1 MALYSKA
8 VVEGPGGAPG
18 ISLDPELAADLKPGA
33 SLDAISYGPDGLL
46 LLRPGAS
53 LNGYYAGS
61 LVSVSLAEVFSHVV
75 AGIRTGRLV
84 VGFGA
89 TRKTISF
96 RNGQVTFATST
107 EPHERLGSALVR
119 LRVLTPAE
127 LEDALKEVRPGLR
140 LGQVLTQR
148 GQLKQASLY
157 GAMTYLVREITVD
170 LFQMAS
176 GEFLFLEGAQGPE
189 DMLRLPERTRDLV
202 LEGIRRGDETALL
215 RRRFRPELR
224 VRRGNSEAPPERAA
238 VLSLLEAG
246 PRELGALR
254 SGFEGSDHAF
264 LSWVDEALKSGE
276 LEEVTQSRIPVP
288 RPPRPEARTTLQ
300 LYGQL
305 IETIATALI
314 VAGRDLSPL
323 RSFLEEP
330 QPGMEEAFAGV
341 TLSDEGELDVERV
354 SQNLESLGPV
364 IGRARTYEALNAF
377 ASYALFAAKNQLP
390 PDLAASLDQ
399 QMIEFMEQVTT

>member
-1 MALYSKA
+1 MALYTKA

-84 VGFGA
+84 VGFGN
-89 TRKTISF
+89 TRKTVSF

-107 EPHERLGSALVR
+107 ESHERLGSALVR
-119 LRVLTPAE
+119 LRVLTRPE
-127 LEDALKEVRPGLR
+127 LEAALREVRPGRR
-140 LGQVLTQR
+140 LGQVLTQT
-148 GQLKQASLY
+148 GKLKPAALY
-157 GAMTYLVREITVD
+157 AAMTFLVREITVD

-176 GEFLFLEGAQGPE
+176 GEFLFLEGAQPSE
-189 DMLRLPERTRDLV
+189 DMLRLPERTKDLV

-224 VRRGNSEAPPERAA
+224 VRRGKVEPSPERAG
-238 VLSLLEAG
+238 VLARLEAG
-246 PRELGALR
+246 PQELGALR
-254 SGFEGSDHAF
+254 TGFEGSDHAF

-276 LEEVTQSRIPVP
+276 LEEVTQSRIVVP
-288 RPPRPEARTTLQ
+288 RPPKPEARTTLQ
-300 LYGQL
+300 LYAQL

-323 RSFLEEP
+323 RSFLDEP
-330 QPGMEEAFAGV
+330 QPGTEQAFVGV
-341 TLSDEGELDVERV
+341 TLSDEGELDVDKV
-354 SQNLESLGPV
+354 SQNLSSLGPV

-377 ASYALFAAKNQLP
+377 ASYALFAAKNHLP
-390 PDLAASLDQ
+390 AELAASLDQ
-399 QMIEFMEQVTT
+399 QMLEFMEQVTT